1 SQVFVPATGMWGYE
15 EANGTWTGVV
25 GMITR
30 GEVEVGVCDV
40 AMTPVRIG
48 VVSYSMQV
56 ATFQYV
62 IKPPTLKANA
72 HDCLCSYKIFVRI
85 GDVDV
90 SWDSFLRPLS
100 TGLWVVMAAS
110 AVAMALALKICFQV
124 DLGNRKKQR
133 MDTALQDLV
142 FATFGAV
149 FCSQG
154 QPRTPLTFQ
163 CRLVYIMPY
172 MLGMLLLCA
181 YSAAVISFLTVHKTN
196 LPFTTLEQL
205 HQDKT
210 YTVRAV
216 RGSSTFETFRV
227 CCQDVNL
234 HTCIEFTTE
243 G

>member
-1 SQVFVPATGMWGYE
+1 LLFHGNNGY
-15 EANGTWTGVV
+15 ANAPQCYVYTYTAFLIPCTKIKNV
-25 GMITR
+25 GQKPETR
-30 GEVEVGVCDV
+30 GPQNWIKTETPGGKGITVGYV
-40 AMTPVRIG
+40 TPR
-48 VVSYSMQV
+48 
-56 ATFQYV
+56 
-62 IKPPTLKANA
+62 PTTHFGLQKANA

-154 QPRTPLTFQ
+154 NAN
-163 CRLVYIMPY
+163 CMP
-172 MLGMLLLCA
+172 
-181 YSAAVISFLTVHKTN
+181 V
-196 LPFTTLEQL
+196 
-205 HQDKT
+205 
-210 YTVRAV
+210 
-216 RGSSTFETFRV
+216 
-227 CCQDVNL
+227 
-234 HTCIEFTTE
+234 
-243 G
+243 